1 MENDEKRPATPPKK
15 RKMTP
20 VRLKNIALYYLQ
32 RFDSSADNLRQVL
45 TRRVR
50 DNARQTPDFDMHR
63 AAEWI
68 EEIITEFERVGYLND
83 RRYAEFKIAGYL
95 AAGKPER
102 YIRIKM
108 RQKGVAEALVNE
120 ILADSEIDEES
131 AAVNFARKKK
141 IGPFRADEE
150 SRRVCRQKDLAAMI
164 RAGFDYETAKQVIGG
179 EFYEESI

>member
-1 MENDEKRPATPPKK
+1 
-15 RKMTP
+15 
-20 VRLKNIALYYLQ
+20 
-32 RFDSSADNLRQVL
+32 
-45 TRRVR
+45 
-50 DNARQTPDFDMHR
+50 
-63 AAEWI
+63 
-68 EEIITEFERVGYLND
+68 
-83 RRYAEFKIAGYL
+83 
-95 AAGKPER
+95 
-102 YIRIKM
+102 M

-150 SRRVCRQKDLAAMI
+150 SRCVCRQKDLAAMI

>member
-1 MENDEKRPATPPKK
+1 MENDEKRPETPPKK

-50 DNARQTPDFDMHR
+50 DSARQTPDFDMHR

-95 AAGKPER
+95 PENLNV
-102 YIRIKM
+102 I
-108 RQKGVAEALVNE
+108 
-120 ILADSEIDEES
+120 
-131 AAVNFARKKK
+131 FASKCGRKAWPK
-141 IGPFRADEE
+141 
-150 SRRVCRQKDLAAMI
+150 LW
-164 RAGFDYETAKQVIGG
+164 
-179 EFYEESI
+179 